1 VAQKGIMMEFLNEI
15 IEFFQNIWLINEL
28 MSFMRGIFNF
38 ISEYGLILIIFIV
51 PTVFVIQPLFL
62 PKIEEK
68 DEMLDRGALKRKK
81 LILYRQIK
89 ELEMEF
95 DIGNIN
101 EDDFQATRTEL
112 KQEVSAVIAQLNS
125 K

>member
-1 VAQKGIMMEFLNEI
+1 MEFI
-15 IEFFQNIWLINEL
+15 
-28 MSFMRGIFNF
+28 RD
-38 ISEYGLILIIFIV
+38 YGLILIFFIL
-51 PTVFVIQPLFL
+51 PLIFVIQPLFL
-62 PKIEEK
+62 QKIEGK
-68 DEMLDRGALKRKK
+68 DETLDRGTLKRKK
-81 LILYRQIK
+81 IILYRQIK

-101 EDDFQATRTEL
+101 ENDFQATRTEL

>member
-1 VAQKGIMMEFLNEI
+1 MEFI
-15 IEFFQNIWLINEL
+15 
-28 MSFMRGIFNF
+28 RD
-38 ISEYGLILIIFIV
+38 YGLILIFFIL
-51 PTVFVIQPLFL
+51 PLIFVIQPLFL
-62 PKIEEK
+62 QKIEEK
-68 DEMLDRGALKRKK
+68 DEPLDRGTLKRKK
-81 LILYRQIK
+81 IILYRQIK

-101 EDDFQATRTEL
+101 ENDFQATRTEL

>member
-1 VAQKGIMMEFLNEI
+1 M
-15 IEFFQNIWLINEL
+15 
-28 MSFMRGIFNF
+28 
-38 ISEYGLILIIFIV
+38 
-51 PTVFVIQPLFL
+51 
-62 PKIEEK
+62 
-68 DEMLDRGALKRKK
+68 KRKK
-81 LILYRQIK
+81 IILYRQIK

>member
-1 VAQKGIMMEFLNEI
+1 MEFI
-15 IEFFQNIWLINEL
+15 
-28 MSFMRGIFNF
+28 RD
-38 ISEYGLILIIFIV
+38 YGLILIFFIL
-51 PTVFVIQPLFL
+51 PLIFVIQPLL
-62 PKIEEK
+62 LQKIEEK
-68 DEMLDRGALKRKK
+68 DETLERGTLTRKK
-81 LILYRQIK
+81 IILYRQIK

>member
-1 VAQKGIMMEFLNEI
+1 MEFI
-15 IEFFQNIWLINEL
+15 
-28 MSFMRGIFNF
+28 RD
-38 ISEYGLILIIFIV
+38 YGLILIFFIL
-51 PTVFVIQPLFL
+51 PLIFVIQPLFL
-62 PKIEEK
+62 QKIEEK
-68 DEMLDRGALKRKK
+68 DETLDRGTLKRKK
-81 LILYRQIK
+81 IILYRQIK

-101 EDDFQATRTEL
+101 EDDYQATRTEL

>member
-1 VAQKGIMMEFLNEI
+1 MDRWLYFGVWYHDCHVAQKGIIMEFI
-15 IEFFQNIWLINEL
+15 
-28 MSFMRGIFNF
+28 RD
-38 ISEYGLILIIFIV
+38 YGLILIFFIL
-51 PTVFVIQPLFL
+51 PLIFVIQPLFL
-62 PKIEEK
+62 QKIEEK
-68 DEMLDRGALKRKK
+68 DEALVRGTFKRKK
-81 LILYRQIK
+81 IILYRQIK

-101 EDDFQATRTEL
+101 ENDFQATRTEL

>member
-1 VAQKGIMMEFLNEI
+1 MEFI
-15 IEFFQNIWLINEL
+15 RDY
-28 MSFMRGIFNF
+28 S
-38 ISEYGLILIIFIV
+38 LILIFFIL
-51 PTVFVIQPLFL
+51 PLIFVIQPLL
-62 PKIEEK
+62 LQKIEEK
-68 DEMLDRGALKRKK
+68 DETLDRGTLKRKK
-81 LILYRQIK
+81 IILYRQIK

>member
-1 VAQKGIMMEFLNEI
+1 MEFI
-15 IEFFQNIWLINEL
+15 
-28 MSFMRGIFNF
+28 RD
-38 ISEYGLILIIFIV
+38 YGLILIFFILPV
-51 PTVFVIQPLFL
+51 VFVIQPLFL
-62 PKIEEK
+62 PNVEEK
-68 DEMLDRGALKRKK
+68 KSPLDRLELKRKK

-101 EDDFQATRTEL
+101 EDDLQTARKEL

>member
-1 VAQKGIMMEFLNEI
+1 MEFI
-15 IEFFQNIWLINEL
+15 
-28 MSFMRGIFNF
+28 RD
-38 ISEYGLILIIFIV
+38 YGLILIFFILPV
-51 PTVFVIQPLFL
+51 IFVIQPLFL
-62 PKIEEK
+62 PRIEEK
-68 DEMLDRGALKRKK
+68 DEMLDRGTLKRKK

-101 EDDFQATRTEL
+101 ENDFQATRTEL

>member
-1 VAQKGIMMEFLNEI
+1 MEFI
-15 IEFFQNIWLINEL
+15 
-28 MSFMRGIFNF
+28 RD
-38 ISEYGLILIIFIV
+38 YGLILIFFILPV
-51 PTVFVIQPLFL
+51 IFVIQPLFL
-62 PKIEEK
+62 QKIEEK
-68 DEMLDRGALKRKK
+68 DETLDRGTLKRKK
-81 LILYRQIK
+81 IILYRQIK

>member
-1 VAQKGIMMEFLNEI
+1 MEFLNEI

-51 PTVFVIQPLFL
+51 PTVFAIQPLLL
-62 PKIEEK
+62 PKIEEE

-81 LILYRQIK
+81 IILYRQIK

>member
-1 VAQKGIMMEFLNEI
+1 MEFI
-15 IEFFQNIWLINEL
+15 
-28 MSFMRGIFNF
+28 RD
-38 ISEYGLILIIFIV
+38 YGLILIFFIL
-51 PTVFVIQPLFL
+51 PMIFVIQPLFL
-62 PKIEEK
+62 QKIEEK
-68 DEMLDRGALKRKK
+68 DETLDRGTLKRKK
-81 LILYRQIK
+81 IILYRQIK

-101 EDDFQATRTEL
+101 EDDYQATRTEL

>member
-1 VAQKGIMMEFLNEI
+1 MEFI
-15 IEFFQNIWLINEL
+15 
-28 MSFMRGIFNF
+28 RD
-38 ISEYGLILIIFIV
+38 YGLILIFFIL
-51 PTVFVIQPLFL
+51 PLIFVIQPLFL
-62 PKIEEK
+62 QKIEEK
-68 DEMLDRGALKRKK
+68 DETLDRGTLKRKK
-81 LILYRQIK
+81 IILYRQIK

-101 EDDFQATRTEL
+101 EDDYQANRTEL

>member
-1 VAQKGIMMEFLNEI
+1 MEFI
-15 IEFFQNIWLINEL
+15 
-28 MSFMRGIFNF
+28 RD
-38 ISEYGLILIIFIV
+38 YGLILIFFIL
-51 PTVFVIQPLFL
+51 PLIFVIQPLFL
-62 PKIEEK
+62 QKIEEK
-68 DEMLDRGALKRKK
+68 DETLDRGTLKRKK
-81 LILYRQIK
+81 IILYRQIK

>member
-1 VAQKGIMMEFLNEI
+1 MEFI
-15 IEFFQNIWLINEL
+15 
-28 MSFMRGIFNF
+28 RD
-38 ISEYGLILIIFIV
+38 YGLILIFFIL
-51 PTVFVIQPLFL
+51 PLIFVIQPLL
-62 PKIEEK
+62 LQKIEEK
-68 DEMLDRGALKRKK
+68 DETLDRGTLKRKK
-81 LILYRQIK
+81 IILYRQIK

>member
-1 VAQKGIMMEFLNEI
+1 MEFI
-15 IEFFQNIWLINEL
+15 
-28 MSFMRGIFNF
+28 RD
-38 ISEYGLILIIFIV
+38 YGLILIFFIL
-51 PTVFVIQPLFL
+51 PLIFVIQPLL
-62 PKIEEK
+62 LQKIEEK
-68 DEMLDRGALKRKK
+68 DETLDRGTLKRKK
-81 LILYRQIK
+81 IILYRQIK

-101 EDDFQATRTEL
+101 EDDFQAIRTEL

>member
-1 VAQKGIMMEFLNEI
+1 MEFI
-15 IEFFQNIWLINEL
+15 
-28 MSFMRGIFNF
+28 RD
-38 ISEYGLILIIFIV
+38 YGLILIFFIL
-51 PTVFVIQPLFL
+51 PLIFVIQPLL
-62 PKIEEK
+62 LQKIEKK
-68 DEMLDRGALKRKK
+68 DETLDRGTLKRKK
-81 LILYRQIK
+81 IILYRQIK

-101 EDDFQATRTEL
+101 EDDFQAIRTEL

>member
-1 VAQKGIMMEFLNEI
+1 MEFI
-15 IEFFQNIWLINEL
+15 
-28 MSFMRGIFNF
+28 RD
-38 ISEYGLILIIFIV
+38 YGLILIFFIL
-51 PTVFVIQPLFL
+51 PLIFVIQPLFL
-62 PKIEEK
+62 QKIEEK
-68 DEMLDRGALKRKK
+68 DETLDRGTLKRKK
-81 LILYRQIK
+81 IILYRQIK

-101 EDDFQATRTEL
+101 EDDFQAIRTEL

>member
-1 VAQKGIMMEFLNEI
+1 MEFI
-15 IEFFQNIWLINEL
+15 
-28 MSFMRGIFNF
+28 RD
-38 ISEYGLILIIFIV
+38 YGLILIFFIL
-51 PTVFVIQPLFL
+51 PLIFVIHPLFL
-62 PKIEEK
+62 QKIEEK
-68 DEMLDRGALKRKK
+68 DETLD
-81 LILYRQIK
+81 RQIK

>member
-1 VAQKGIMMEFLNEI
+1 MEI
-15 IEFFQNIWLINEL
+15 IERKETK
-28 MSFMRGIFNF
+28 
-38 ISEYGLILIIFIV
+38 IS
-51 PTVFVIQPLFL
+51 
-62 PKIEEK
+62 KIEEK
-68 DEMLDRGALKRKK
+68 DETLDRGTLKRKK
-81 LILYRQIK
+81 IILYRQIK

>member
-1 VAQKGIMMEFLNEI
+1 MEFI
-15 IEFFQNIWLINEL
+15 
-28 MSFMRGIFNF
+28 RD
-38 ISEYGLILIIFIV
+38 YGLILIFFIL
-51 PTVFVIQPLFL
+51 PLIFVIQPLFL
-62 PKIEEK
+62 QKIEEK
-68 DEMLDRGALKRKK
+68 DATLDRGTLKRKK
-81 LILYRQIK
+81 IILYRQIK

>member
-1 VAQKGIMMEFLNEI
+1 MEFI
-15 IEFFQNIWLINEL
+15 
-28 MSFMRGIFNF
+28 RD
-38 ISEYGLILIIFIV
+38 YGLILIFFIL
-51 PTVFVIQPLFL
+51 PLIFVIQPLFL
-62 PKIEEK
+62 QKIEEK
-68 DEMLDRGALKRKK
+68 DETLDRGTSKRKK
-81 LILYRQIK
+81 IILYRQIK

>member
-1 VAQKGIMMEFLNEI
+1 MEFI
-15 IEFFQNIWLINEL
+15 
-28 MSFMRGIFNF
+28 RD
-38 ISEYGLILIIFIV
+38 YGLILIFFILPLIFV
-51 PTVFVIQPLFL
+51 VQPLL
-62 PKIEEK
+62 LQKIEEK
-68 DEMLDRGALKRKK
+68 DETLDRGTLKRKK
-81 LILYRQIK
+81 IILYRQIK

>member
-1 VAQKGIMMEFLNEI
+1 MEFI
-15 IEFFQNIWLINEL
+15 
-28 MSFMRGIFNF
+28 RD
-38 ISEYGLILIIFIV
+38 YGLILIFFIL
-51 PTVFVIQPLFL
+51 PLIFVIQPLL
-62 PKIEEK
+62 LQKIKEK
-68 DEMLDRGALKRKK
+68 DETLDRGTLKRKK
-81 LILYRQIK
+81 IILYRQIK